1 MRSHSFFKAA
11 VSAALS
17 LTVMLSAA
25 GSAFAVTQKDIDN
38 LKNKQNAIGEQKSE
52 MQARINELDTQV
64 ASLMDQKTALDE
76 KNQLAQQEIEVIDEQ
91 IALYDELIAKKAEEY
106 SQARAQEDEQKK
118 ALRVRMRAMEE
129 SGSLSYIAI
138 LFNATDFT
146 DLLARMDYVSNVMN
160 KDKEVEESYRAAKD
174 AAALAKT
181 DYENTQEEQKEKKVE
196 AEDKK
201 AQLEQDI
208 AEADALI
215 VQLEGNISEYKSQ
228 IEEFDA
234 STAALESQIN
244 SLVKALEAQQA
255 AGNATGGAVVG
266 TGSYTWPLPGY
277 YPTSN
282 TYGNR
287 YHPILHYY
295 RWHGGTD
302 IGAPSGTPIVAADSG
317 TVIISTYNAGG
328 YGNYVTISHGG
339 GRTTVYGHM
348 SSRAVEVGDTVT
360 QGQTIGY
367 VGSTGLSTGP
377 HLHFEVRVNGSTT
390 DPMSYFS

>member
-1 MRSHSFFKAA
+1 MGI
-11 VSAALS
+11 ALALA
-17 LTVMLSAA
+17 LTLTAT
-25 GSAFAVTQKDIDN
+25 GSAFAVSQSDIDN
-38 LKNKQNAIGEQKSE
+38 LKNRQTEINAQKDEVQS
-52 MQARINELDTQV
+52 RINELDTQV
-64 ASLMDQKTALDE
+64 ATLMDQKTVLDE

-91 IALYDELIAKKAEEY
+91 IALYDELIEKKAEEY
-106 SQARAQEDEQKK
+106 AKAQEQETEQKA

-129 SGSLSYIAI
+129 SGSVSYLAI
-138 LFNATDFT
+138 LFNATDFS
-146 DLLARMDYVSNVMN
+146 DLLARLDYVSNVMD
-160 KDKEVEESYRAAKD
+160 KDKEVEDSYKAAKL
-174 AAALAKT
+174 AAAEAKT
-181 DYENTQEEQKEKKVE
+181 EYENTQEEQKEKKTE
-196 AEDKK
+196 AEAKK

-208 AEADALI
+208 ADADALI
-215 VQLEGNISEYKSQ
+215 LELEGNIDEYRAQ
-228 IEEFDA
+228 VEEFDA

-244 SLVKALEAQQA
+244 SLVEALEAQQS
-255 AGNATGGAVVG
+255 AGNVTGGAVVG
-266 TGSYTWPLPGY
+266 TGSYVWPLPGY

-348 SSRAVEVGDTVT
+348 SSRAVQAGDVVT

-390 DPMSYFS
+390 DPMSYYS